1 MADVGCRIA
10 DVKAK
15 RRKASD
21 GEPGQERG
29 IGERGMLR
37 RSRPAFVLARIAAS
51 WRSALRVHPGDGTGG
66 CERRYREVMRIPGSK
81 VYRAFPELDH
91 FSDDQ
96 CRKFVR
102 AANRGFWWTSLRIFV
117 WVSGAISILAV
128 AAIGLSFLTGAWK
141 NWLGDS
147 VVEFVG
153 DLSPWLAA
161 ALLFPLA
168 ALVLRD
174 WLLIRLVRSILRTR
188 GCCSRCSYGL
198 LGLPVDADLSV
209 TCPECGART
218 KVDPSLGEL
227 TKDAQ
232 GNTRFQPS
240 ADSLVV
246 RRFWTPKRKKWAIRI
261 GVAAILVFVVLPL
274 TALAIREGLM
284 QLDASK
290 ARADRVRI
298 QAEWA
303 ALIEEGQPQGTSN
316 GDADA
321 WAFEQSI
328 SKKHERIFKDLMAI
342 DPKRNPDGDVPMVDL
357 IYRPPVP
364 PGPDDPG
371 GSLFPPALERY
382 KRDLKSRELG
392 LEFLKEMREAG
403 TFEDL
408 DRMCRARRALPNFVI
423 DPNRPLVELFLPEL
437 GQCRALFRLNAARM
451 YLARQSGDVNEYV
464 RAAEANFALIRMVRC
479 GPTVIHQLVASALQV
494 GTFDQCNG
502 YFADGAPPDLAGR
515 LRAAL
520 ARQYSVASYPYG
532 IRGDGLMVM
541 DTIAWLFEKPSRV
554 RLGMRSSAVKELLG
568 KLASIT
574 PMSES
579 WVGWYGDN
587 KNVLDEFFA
596 ETMTNAKKETWQR
609 SAKTVDTSRYPLID
623 RFLAPFSSILS
634 TQDGDL
640 AIARGFELVLRIEE
654 FRTEHG
660 SIPSSLDALGIGAGS
675 EVARDPYSG
684 KPFGYFVIDD
694 AGKGELAKSWPDKES
709 RDQLIHQGYLLIAA
723 GPDGKLDFQSW
734 RDSPSLVPGWEASN
748 VSGQPG
754 KDLLLTPLQQKR

>member
-1 MADVGCRIA
+1 MGSPAQSA
-10 DVKAK
+10 EL
-15 RRKASD
+15 
-21 GEPGQERG
+21 GEH
-29 IGERGMLR
+29 GMLR
-37 RSRPAFVLARIAAS
+37 SSRPAFVLARIAAS
-51 WRSALRVHPGDGTGG
+51 WRSALCVHPGDGTGG

-117 WVSGAISILAV
+117 WVSGAISVLAV

-141 NWLGDS
+141 KWLGDS

-232 GNTRFQPS
+232 GNTRFRPS
-240 ADSLVV
+240 DDSLVV
-246 RRFWTPKRKKWAIRI
+246 RKFWTPKRKKWAIRI
-261 GVAAILVFVVLPL
+261 GVTAILVFVVFPL

-298 QAEWA
+298 RAEWA

-321 WAFEQSI
+321 WAFQRSI
-328 SKKHERIFKDLMAI
+328 SNTHERIFKDLMAI

-357 IYRPPVP
+357 IYLHPA
-364 PGPDDPG
+364 
-371 GSLFPPALERY
+371 PPASDSSDGSVSLQAQE
-382 KRDLKSRELG
+382 KHARDLKSRELG
-392 LEFLKEMREAG
+392 LELLKEMREAG
-403 TFEDL
+403 AFEDL
-408 DRMCRARRALPNFVI
+408 DRMCKARRALPNFVV
-423 DPNRPLVELFLPEL
+423 DPDRPLSELFLPEL

-451 YLARQSGDVNEYV
+451 YLARQSGDLNEYV

-502 YFADGAPPDLAGR
+502 YFAEGAPPELAGK
-515 LRAAL
+515 LRAAMD
-520 ARQYSVASYPYG
+520 RQYSVASYPYG
-532 IRGDGLMVM
+532 MRGDRLTTT
-541 DTIAWLFEKPSRV
+541 DTVAWLFEKPSRV

-568 KLASIT
+568 RFASAA
-574 PMSES
+574 PNSES
-579 WVGWYGDN
+579 WVGWYGEN
-587 KNVLDEFFA
+587 KNVLDQFFT
-596 ETMTNAKKETWQR
+596 ETITNATTNPWLR
-609 SAKTVDTSRYPLID
+609 TANTVDTSRYPLVDHFLSSYSMILYAQD
-623 RFLAPFSSILS
+623 R
-634 TQDGDL
+634 DL
-640 AIARGFELVLRIEE
+640 AVGRGFELVLRIEE
-654 FRTEHG
+654 FRAEHG
-660 SIPSSLDALGIGAGS
+660 ALPKSLDALGIDAGS
-675 EVARDPYSG
+675 DIAKDPYSG
-684 KPFGYFVIDD
+684 KSFGYFVIDD
-694 AGKGELAKSWPDKES
+694 AGGEELARSWSDKES
-709 RDQLIHQGYLLIAA
+709 REKLIRQGYLLISA
-723 GPDGKLDFQSW
+723 GPDGKLDFHDW
-734 RDSPSLVPGWEASN
+734 RDAASLLQVWEAPERAKE
-748 VSGQPG
+748 PG
-754 KDLLLTPLQQKR
+754 KDVLLTPLQQKR